1 MTAGSRVLI
10 ARRVRASVT
19 DAFEVFT
26 DEIGLWW
33 KPNGLFAFTDGC
45 AGHLAFVEETPNG
58 GPGLLV
64 ENYADGSRFV
74 VGDVLEWNP
83 PLGFVVTW
91 RCTSFAA
98 DQTTELHV
106 RFEPVGDE
114 TRVTVEHFGWDGI
127 PQEHAARHRFP
138 LHVFQ
143 LRFAEWWQAQL
154 ASVEERAVG
163 RARRG

>member
-10 ARRVRASVT
+10 ARRVRAGVA

-26 DEIGLWW
+26 DQIGLWW

-45 AGHLAFVEETPNG
+45 AGHLAFVEASPNG
-58 GPGLLV
+58 GPSQLV
-64 ENYADGSRFV
+64 ETYADGTRFV

-83 PLGFVVTW
+83 PRGFVVTW
-91 RCTSFAA
+91 RCASFAA

-106 RFEPVGDE
+106 RFDPVDDE

-138 LHVFQ
+138 LHMFQ

-154 ASVEERAVG
+154 AAVEERSVG